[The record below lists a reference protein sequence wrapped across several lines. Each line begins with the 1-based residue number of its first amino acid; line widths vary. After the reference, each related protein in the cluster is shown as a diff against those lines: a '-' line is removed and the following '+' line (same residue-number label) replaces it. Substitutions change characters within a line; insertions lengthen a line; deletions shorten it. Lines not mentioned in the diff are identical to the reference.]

1 MLITSMGFY
10 DGIKSGK
17 ILPMKILLIKP
28 PLNRNLLA
36 PNHDEPLELEYL
48 AAAAAGHDVQ
58 ILDMRIDANLDRAL
72 SRFRPRFVGVTA
84 YTCDYKNA
92 LSIFREI
99 KKFDGTVQTGVGGHH
114 ATVLPADFA
123 LPFVDVIF
131 LGASDDSFKEYVGLM
146 DAGRSVQSVNNLAL
160 VRDGALHFTERAPF
174 NKNLDLLPFPDR
186 RPTLRYRARYRDSMN
201 NKTGLVMTSRGCPF
215 RCTFCAC
222 WKIMDGKYLA
232 RSPESVVDEI
242 AAMPEEVELIC
253 FADDNTL
260 HSIRRAWRLVELV
273 RERKIRKKFMMYA
286 RADTIVK
293 NPDLME
299 ALKDIGLHY
308 LLVGIESFKDDEL
321 SDLNKKVTSE
331 TNVEAVRLLKKIG
344 IMISPHI
351 IVNPEFSRDDFRDLF
366 RKVREM
372 DLFRPVFTVLTP
384 LPGTELYEKNLDR
397 LAIRDYNY
405 FDFTH
410 SVLPTRL
417 PRKEFYRQ
425 YTKLYAKSYSF
436 TRYFRSGLRILATM
450 GRSKKRRVR
459 LDPDRISFVS
469 LILLHIYAFP
479 KYLMIR
485 RRHKTEPCV

>member
-1 MLITSMGFY
+1 
-10 DGIKSGK
+10 
-17 ILPMKILLIKP
+17 MKILLIKP
-28 PLNRNLLA
+28 PLNRNLLV

-48 AAAAAGHDVQ
+48 AAAAAGHDVR

-72 SRFRPRFVGVTA
+72 SQFRPSFVGITA
-84 YTCDYKNA
+84 YTCDYNNA
-92 LSIFREI
+92 LSILQEV
-99 KKFDGTVQTGVGGHH
+99 KKFDRNIQTGVGGHH

-123 LPFVDVIF
+123 LPSVDVIF
-131 LGASDDSFKEYVGLM
+131 LGPADDSFKEYIGLM
-146 DAGRSVQSVNNLAL
+146 DAGRSVEGVNNIAL
-160 VRDGALHFTERAPF
+160 VRDGAPHFTERALV

-186 RPTLRYRARYRDSMN
+186 RPTLQYRSRYRDLMN

-215 RCTFCAC
+215 RCSFCAC

-242 AAMPEEVELIC
+242 AAMPEEVELVC

-273 RERKIRKKFMMYA
+273 RERRIRKKFMMYA
-286 RADTIVK
+286 RADTIVN

-299 ALKDIGLHY
+299 ALKDIGLNY
-308 LLVGIESFKDDEL
+308 LLVGIESFKDNEL
-321 SDLNKKVTSE
+321 SDLNKKVTSQ

-351 IVNPEFSRDDFRDLF
+351 IVNPEFTRSDFRDLF
-366 RKVREM
+366 HKVCEM

-384 LPGTELYEKNLDR
+384 LPGTELYEKNVGR
-397 LAIRDYNY
+397 LAIRDYNF

-417 PRKEFYRQ
+417 SRREFYRQ
-425 YTKLYAKSYSF
+425 YAKLYSRSYSF
-436 TRYFRSGLRILATM
+436 KRYFQSHFRGLAAI
-450 GRSKKRRVR
+450 GRSSKRRIQP
-459 LDPDRISFVS
+459 DPGRIPFLS
-469 LILLHIYAFP
+469 LIMLHVFAFP
-479 KYLMIR
+479 KYWKVR
-485 RRHKTEPCV
+485 KRYKTEPCV